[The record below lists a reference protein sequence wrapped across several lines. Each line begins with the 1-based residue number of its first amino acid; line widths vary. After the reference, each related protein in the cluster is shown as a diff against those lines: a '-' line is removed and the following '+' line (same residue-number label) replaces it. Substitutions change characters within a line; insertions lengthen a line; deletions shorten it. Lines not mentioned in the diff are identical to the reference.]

1 MSTRA
6 APPAH
11 QIPGVYHRRV
21 GEITLTALSDGY
33 LDSPLDM
40 LRNITVEESARLLH
54 EAFRPELPGIQGGGL
69 PVGGLPVGGRRT
81 SVNCYA
87 IHSAG
92 RLALIETGSGNYL
105 QRTAGQLPRNLAAAG
120 IDPASIERVILT
132 HMHPDHSAG
141 LTEMPSGRRNFPN
154 AELVVHENEP
164 RHWHDDAAMARASER
179 AKKLYFQAAREQMAP
194 YRDRLK
200 TFSGALEVFPGV
212 TAMPL
217 HGHTPGHTGYMIAS
231 GGERLLIW
239 GDICHVPEIQIP
251 RPELTIE
258 FDTDPEAAE
267 ATRRRVLEMVAR
279 ERLPIAGMHVHFP
292 GFAHVTRTNGS
303 FTLVPEA
310 WDQAFSRD

>member
-1 MSTRA
+1 MSLPA

-11 QIPGVYHRRV
+11 QIPGVYRRRV
-21 GEITLTALSDGY
+21 GEIILTALSDGY

-40 LRNITVEESARLLH
+40 LRNITVEESSRLLH
-54 EAFRPELPGIQGGGL
+54 EAFRPELPGIEG
-69 PVGGLPVGGRRT
+69 GGRRT

-105 QRTAGQLPRNLAAAG
+105 QRTAGQLARNLAAAG
-120 IDPASIERVILT
+120 IDPASVERVILT

-154 AELVVHENEP
+154 AELFVHENEP

-200 TFSGALEVFPGV
+200 TFSDAIEVFPGV

-217 HGHTPGHTGYMIAS
+217 AGHTPGHTGYMIAS
-231 GGERLLIW
+231 GSERLLIW

-251 RPELTIE
+251 RPEVTIE
-258 FDTDPEAAE
+258 FDTDPKAAE

-292 GFAHVTRTNGS
+292 GFAHVARANGS
-303 FTLVPEA
+303 FTLVPES
-310 WDQAFSRD
+310 WDQAF